1 VVTSRPD
8 EEEDDDVKR
17 RGGGGY
23 DAVVERGGRAESSS
37 RRRELEKEQWMEEI
51 EGRIGAAAERKWA
64 RSSAGLF
71 SHITLPA
78 TDGSFFNQLLI
89 L

>member
-1 VVTSRPD
+1 
-8 EEEDDDVKR
+8 
-17 RGGGGY
+17 
-23 DAVVERGGRAESSS
+23 
-37 RRRELEKEQWMEEI
+37 MEEI
-51 EGRIGAAAERKWA
+51 EGRMGAAAERKWA

>member
-17 RGGGGY
+17 RGGC

-51 EGRIGAAAERKWA
+51 EGRMGAAAERKWA